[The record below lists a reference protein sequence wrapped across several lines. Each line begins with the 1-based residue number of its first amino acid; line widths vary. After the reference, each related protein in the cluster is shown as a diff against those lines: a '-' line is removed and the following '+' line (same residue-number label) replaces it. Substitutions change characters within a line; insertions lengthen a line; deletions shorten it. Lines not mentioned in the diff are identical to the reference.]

1 MDEPLKN
8 RTVLIVE
15 DEPLLRKRLLS
26 LLLQE
31 EASAQGVE
39 SISEAEGLLE
49 QSDFDLV
56 LLDIN
61 LPDGN
66 GLDLLRRHRFGSST
80 SVVVMTA
87 QGGVESAVEAM
98 KLGAEDYLVKP
109 FDPFQLPLIFRR
121 CRERRD
127 GRRLREHEIRQ
138 SAVLA
143 DEFYFGSGLERI
155 HRDLDRILEM
165 DRRVAGRPAPVL
177 VVGETGVGKST
188 LARRLHHHGPRAD
201 RSFVELNCATLT
213 PTLIE
218 SELYGHER
226 GAFTDAREG
235 RIGLFEAADGGTLFL
250 DEISS
255 LPLSAQA
262 KLLTAI
268 EEGVIRRVGGNERI
282 EVNVR
287 LIAASLDQLEARVAD
302 GSFRADLFHRLNV
315 LKIEIPPL
323 RDRPEDILPLV
334 EHLLKRLKAKYRV
347 PGATI
352 TDVGKDRLRSY
363 PWPGNVRELQH
374 ELERQLILS
383 DAGALNFEQLT
394 SARQVLEQ
402 GDDWLRSDWRFP
414 DTGFSLEA
422 AIMRMI
428 HLAMNQAGGNVSA
441 AARLLGVNRDYI
453 RYRLERR

>member
-143 DEFYFGSGLERI
+143 DEFYFGSGLEWI

-323 RDRPEDILPLV
+323 RDKPEDILPLV

-352 TDVGKDRLRSY
+352 TDVGKNLRVPIVAEQWNFPIRTRTPIDPFGCGCAQLRATDQRSPGIGAGRRLAALGLAVSGYRVFIGGGDHAY
-363 PWPGNVRELQH
+363 DPFG
-374 ELERQLILS
+374 LS
-383 DAGALNFEQLT
+383 N
-394 SARQVLEQ
+394 
-402 GDDWLRSDWRFP
+402 W
-414 DTGFSLEA
+414 
-422 AIMRMI
+422 
-428 HLAMNQAGGNVSA
+428 AGGNVSA
-441 AARLLGVNRDYI
+441 AARLLRVEADYI